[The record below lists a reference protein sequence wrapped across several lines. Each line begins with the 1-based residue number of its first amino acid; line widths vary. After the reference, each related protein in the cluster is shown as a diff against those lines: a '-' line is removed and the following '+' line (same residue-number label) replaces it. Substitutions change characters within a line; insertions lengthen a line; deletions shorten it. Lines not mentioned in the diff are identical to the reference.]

1 MVMLLQH
8 QLVVNIHHPNHYNG
22 KDHNMRISYLIV
34 KMRRRMIMIMKKVAK
49 KVAKKK
55 KKKKK
60 KTNMAVVVM
69 TMMIMDV
76 CVKLANYSVEGHHQ
90 VYY

>member
-34 KMRRRMIMIMKKVAK
+34 KMRRKMIMKMK

-55 KKKKK
+55 KKKKM
-60 KTNMAVVVM
+60 TNMAVVVM
-69 TMMIMDV
+69 TMTIMDV